1 MDSLI
6 YLTDSLMEIG
16 PCSADIDFDIGHPDR
31 STNDFLM
38 RGVLPEDV
46 GGIYVPGTEFGGL
59 IDRLQSRNTS
69 ETVTNRGF
77 TWRGLLTQGV
87 IEPPADENYK
97 VVSGDANAII
107 RDLLSS
113 FLGGLFYVPEET
125 SGITITNYQFVR
137 FCTIL
142 DGLTDM
148 LAENGAKLVV
158 KADKLSAGAPV
169 RVQVSAAPITTIGD
183 KYSKE
188 YPVDMTYTE
197 TRRGITHLIC
207 LGQGEL
213 KDRTRIDLYVGAN
226 GEITDTPYY
235 TGIND
240 RTATFDYSNAQSKSE
255 LRKYGIRRLNELKP
269 GKAIGIND
277 AEVDGDVGDK
287 VYGDMNGMG
296 TTVTIVQK
304 VLTISGGIWTY
315 ESKIEGDT

>member
-16 PCSADIDFDIGHPDR
+16 PCSADIDFDIGHPDK
-31 STNDFLM
+31 STNDFMM
-38 RGVLPEDV
+38 RSVLPDDV

-87 IEPPADENYK
+87 IEPPAGENYK
-97 VVSGDANAII
+97 TVSGDANTII

-125 SGITITNYQFVR
+125 SGIMITNYQFVR

-197 TRRGITHLIC
+197 IRRGITHLIC

-213 KDRTRIDLYVGAN
+213 KDRTRIDLYVGAS

-240 RTATFDYSNAQSKSE
+240 RTATFDYSNAQSESE

-277 AEVDGDVGDK
+277 AEVNGDIGDH
-287 VYGDMNGMG
+287 VYGYMNGMG

-304 VLTISGGIWTY
+304 ILTISGGIWTY
-315 ESKIEGDT
+315 ESKIKGDT

>member
-16 PCSADIDFDIGHPDR
+16 PCSADIDFDIGHPDK

-38 RGVLPEDV
+38 RSVHPDDV

-59 IDRLQSRNTS
+59 IDRLQSKNTS

-125 SGITITNYQFVR
+125 SGIMITNYQFVR

-287 VYGDMNGMG
+287 VYGYMNGMG

>member
-16 PCSADIDFDIGHPDR
+16 PCSADIDFDTGHPDK

-38 RGVLPEDV
+38 HGVLPDGV

-59 IDRLQSRNTS
+59 IEYIQTRNTS
-69 ETVTNRGF
+69 EVVTNKGY
-77 TWRGLLTQGV
+77 TWRGLLDQGV
-87 IEPPADENYK
+87 IEPPSGENYK
-97 VVSGDANAII
+97 IVSGDANAVI
-107 RDLLSS
+107 RSLLSS
-113 FLGGLFYVPEET
+113 FLGGLFYVPEES
-125 SGITITNYQFVR
+125 SGITVTNYQFAR
-137 FCTIL
+137 YCTIL

-148 LAENGAKLVV
+148 LADHGAKLVV

-169 RVQVSAAPITTIGD
+169 RVQVSAAPSVTIGD
-183 KYSKE
+183 KYSEE

-197 TRRGITHLIC
+197 NKMGITHLIC

-235 TGIND
+235 TGLKA
-240 RTATFDYSNAQSKSE
+240 RTALYDYSSAQSESE

-269 GKAIGIND
+269 GKTIGIND

-287 VYGDMNGMG
+287 VYGYMNGMAA
-296 TTVTIVQK
+296 TVTIVQK

>member
-16 PCSADIDFDIGHPDR
+16 PCSADIDFDTGHPDQ

-59 IDRLQSRNTS
+59 IDRLQSKNTS

-125 SGITITNYQFVR
+125 SGIMITNYQFVR

-287 VYGDMNGMG
+287 VYGYMNGMG

-315 ESKIEGDT
+315 ESKIEGDS

>member
-6 YLTDSLMEIG
+6 YLTDDLTEIG
-16 PCSADIDFDIGHPDR
+16 PCSADIDFDIGHPDK

-38 RGVLPEDV
+38 RSVLPDDV

-77 TWRGLLTQGV
+77 TWRGLLAQGV
-87 IEPPADENYK
+87 IEPPSGENYK
-97 VVSGDANAII
+97 IVSGDANAVI
-107 RDLLSS
+107 RSLLSS
-113 FLGGLFYVPEET
+113 FLGGLFYVPEES
-125 SGITITNYQFVR
+125 SGITVTNYQFAR
-137 FCTIL
+137 YCTIL

-148 LAENGAKLVV
+148 LADYGAKLVV

-169 RVQVSAAPITTIGD
+169 RVQVSAAPIVTIGD
-183 KYSKE
+183 KYSEE

-197 TRRGITHLIC
+197 NKMGITHLIC
-207 LGQGEL
+207 LGKGEL
-213 KDRTRIDLYVGAN
+213 KDRVRIDLYVGEN
-226 GEITDTPYY
+226 GEITETPYY
-235 TGIND
+235 TGLRD
-240 RTATFDYSNAQSKSE
+240 RTATFDYSSAQSKSE

-277 AEVDGDVGDK
+277 AEVDGDVGDR
-287 VYGDMNGMG
+287 VYGYMNGMG

-304 VLTISGGIWTY
+304 ILTISGGIWTY

>member
-16 PCSADIDFDIGHPDR
+16 PCSADIDFDTGHPDR

-59 IDRLQSRNTS
+59 IEYMQTSNTS
-69 ETVTNRGF
+69 EVITNKGH
-77 TWRGLLTQGV
+77 TWRGLLAQGV
-87 IEPPADENYK
+87 IEPPSGENYK
-97 VVSGDANAII
+97 IVSGDANAVI
-107 RDLLSS
+107 RSILSS
-113 FLGGLFYVPEET
+113 FLGGLFYVPEEA
-125 SGITITNYQFVR
+125 SGITITNYQFAR
-137 FCTIL
+137 YCTIL

-148 LAENGAKLVV
+148 LAEKDAKLTIQAV
-158 KADKLSAGAPV
+158 KPSAGAPI
-169 RVQVSAAPITTIGD
+169 RVQVSAAPAVTIGD
-183 KYSKE
+183 KYSAE

-197 TRRGITHLIC
+197 NSMGITHLIC

-287 VYGDMNGMG
+287 VYGYMNGMG

-315 ESKIEGDT
+315 ESKIEGDS

>member
-125 SGITITNYQFVR
+125 SGIMITNYQFVR

-287 VYGDMNGMG
+287 VYGYMNGMG

>member
-16 PCSADIDFDIGHPDR
+16 PCSADIDFDTGHPAQ
-31 STNDFLM
+31 STNDFM
-38 RGVLPEDV
+38 MHGVLPDGV

-59 IDRLQSRNTS
+59 IEYMQTSNTS
-69 ETVTNRGF
+69 EVITNKGY
-77 TWRGLLTQGV
+77 TWRGLLAQGV
-87 IEPPADENYK
+87 IEPPSGENYK
-97 VVSGDANAII
+97 IVSGDANAVI
-107 RDLLSS
+107 RSILSS
-113 FLGGLFYVPEET
+113 FLGGLFYVPEEA
-125 SGITITNYQFVR
+125 SGITITNYQFAR
-137 FCTIL
+137 YCTIL

-148 LAENGAKLVV
+148 LAEKDAKLTIQAV
-158 KADKLSAGAPV
+158 KPSAGAPI
-169 RVQVSAAPITTIGD
+169 RVQVSAAPAVTIGD
-183 KYSKE
+183 KYSAE

-197 TRRGITHLIC
+197 NSMGITHLIC

-235 TGIND
+235 TGLKA
-240 RTATFDYSNAQSKSE
+240 RTALYDYSSAQSESE

-269 GKAIGIND
+269 GKTIGIND
-277 AEVDGDVGDK
+277 AEVDGDVGDH
-287 VYGDMNGMG
+287 VYGYMNGMS

-304 VLTISGGIWTY
+304 ILTISGGIWTY

>member
-6 YLTDSLMEIG
+6 YLTESLMEIG
-16 PCSADIDFDIGHPDR
+16 PCSSDIDFDAGHPDK

-38 RGVLPEDV
+38 RGVLPEGV

-59 IDRLQSRNTS
+59 IEYMQTSNTS
-69 ETVTNRGF
+69 EVITNKGY
-77 TWRGLLTQGV
+77 TWRGLLDQGV
-87 IEPPADENYK
+87 IEPPSGENYK
-97 VVSGDANAII
+97 IVSGDANAVI
-107 RDLLSS
+107 RSILSS
-113 FLGGLFYVPEET
+113 FLGGLFYVPEEA
-125 SGITITNYQFVR
+125 SGITITNYQFAR
-137 FCTIL
+137 YCTIL

-148 LAENGAKLVV
+148 LAEKDAKLTIQAV
-158 KADKLSAGAPV
+158 KPSAGAPI
-169 RVQVSAAPITTIGD
+169 RVQVSAAPAVTIGD
-183 KYSKE
+183 KYSAE

-197 TRRGITHLIC
+197 NSMGITHLIC

-240 RTATFDYSNAQSKSE
+240 RTATFDYSSAQSESE

-269 GKAIGIND
+269 GKTIGIND
-277 AEVDGDVGDK
+277 AEVDGDVGDH
-287 VYGDMNGMG
+287 VYGYMNGVS

-304 VLTISGGIWTY
+304 ILTISGGIWTY

>member
-16 PCSADIDFDIGHPDR
+16 PCSSDIDFDTGHPDK
-31 STNDFLM
+31 STNDFM
-38 RGVLPEDV
+38 MHGVLPDGV

-59 IDRLQSRNTS
+59 IEYMQTRNNS
-69 ETVTNRGF
+69 EIITNKGY
-77 TWRGLLTQGV
+77 TWRGLLAQGV
-87 IEPPADENYK
+87 IEPPSGENYK
-97 VVSGDANAII
+97 IVSGDANAVI
-107 RDLLSS
+107 RSILSS
-113 FLGGLFYVPEET
+113 FLGGLFYVPEEA
-125 SGITITNYQFVR
+125 SGITITNYQFAR
-137 FCTIL
+137 YCTIL

-169 RVQVSAAPITTIGD
+169 RVQVSAAPIVTIGD
-183 KYSKE
+183 KYSAE

-197 TRRGITHLIC
+197 NSMGITHLIC
-207 LGQGEL
+207 MGQGEL
-213 KDRTRIDLYVGAN
+213 QNRTRLDLYVGAN

-235 TGIND
+235 TGIKA
-240 RTATFDYSNAQSKSE
+240 RTALFDYSSAQSESE

-269 GKAIGIND
+269 GKTISIND
-277 AEVDGDVGDK
+277 AEVDGDVGDH
-287 VYGDMNGMG
+287 VYGYMNGVS

-304 VLTISGGIWTY
+304 ILTISGGIWTY